1 MPGHRSED
9 GARGRICTPF
19 PGGLGIKPAGTKTGV
34 RGASLEVGA
43 ASAA

>member
-1 MPGHRSED
+1 MPGHWSED
-9 GARGRICTPF
+9 GARGRICNPL
-19 PGGLGIKPAGTKTGV
+19 PGGSGIKPAGTKTGV